1 MFGKSVGKLFT
12 VFEWIMKLAYVNIL
26 WFLFT
31 AAGLVM
37 FGFMPATV
45 ALFTIVRKW
54 LMKEIDIPIWRTFL
68 TVYKNEFRKS
78 NILGLIL
85 AVGGALIYVDFQ
97 FLLNTGGIIRLVM
110 SIFLLIAT
118 CIYLIL
124 LSFFF
129 PVYVHYDLKVFDYL
143 KYAFLLGTLNFHMV
157 LFMLAGLS
165 AAVFLLLYV
174 PGLIPFFSAV
184 SISCVLMSGGVYSF
198 KRVQKLQMKARVA
211 G

>member
-12 VFEWIMKLAYVNIL
+12 VCEWIMKLSYVNVL

-31 AAGLVM
+31 AAGLVV

-54 LMKEIDIPIWRTFL
+54 LMKEIDIPVWRTFL

-78 NILGLIL
+78 NVLGFIL
-85 AVGGALIYVDFQ
+85 AVCGTLIYIDFQ
-97 FLLNTGGIIRLVM
+97 FLLNTEGIIQLVM
-110 SIFLLIAT
+110 SIFLLIIA
-118 CIYLIL
+118 CFYLIL

-129 PVYVHYDLKVFDYL
+129 PVYVHYDLKVVDYL

-165 AAVFLLLYV
+165 AAVFLMLYV

-198 KRVQKLQMKARVA
+198 KRVQKLQTKARVA